1 MSRNAR
7 KTDPRPKA
15 KSVADTARNTKDRQI
30 TVKPVDETYAER
42 VTMDSA
48 GRLVVPARIRKALD
62 LKGGQELSICLEGDV
77 IVLQTLDTAIQKI
90 QALVRDKRTGT
101 GSVVDELIAERRA
114 EAAKE

>member
-1 MSRNAR
+1 MSKSVRNA
-7 KTDPRPKA
+7 DPREKN
-15 KSVADTARNTKDRQI
+15 KSMADAARTTKNRQI
-30 TVKPVDETYAER
+30 TVKPVDATYAER

-90 QALVRDKRTGT
+90 QALVRHKRTGT
-101 GSVVDELIAERRA
+101 GSVVDELIADRRV